1 MRARIRSLGQAAIA
15 VLLVVAAAAGAYAQ
29 KVNTARGGVA
39 VKGYD
44 VVAYVTAGRAV
55 AGSEQFVHRIG
66 AATYRFA
73 SAANR
78 DAFAQEPDRYLP
90 QFGGFCA
97 YAVSR
102 GYTADIDPQAWRIVG
117 GKLYLNYDRGVQKT
131 WEQDLAGNIGKGD
144 VNWPALSRK

>member
-1 MRARIRSLGQAAIA
+1 MQGRIGSWMQAGCAA
-15 VLLVVAAAAGAYAQ
+15 LFVVATAAGAQAQ
-29 KVNTARGGVA
+29 KVNTSGGLA

-44 VVAYVTAGRAV
+44 VVAYVTAGKPV
-55 AGSEQFVHRIG
+55 EGSEQFVHRVG
-66 AATYRFA
+66 GTTYRFA

>member
-1 MRARIRSLGQAAIA
+1 MQGRIRSLGQAVLA
-15 VLLVVAAAAGAYAQ
+15 VLLVVAGAADAHAQ
-29 KVNTARGGVA
+29 KVNAGRGGVA

-44 VVAYVTAGRAV
+44 LVAYVTAGKPTE
-55 AGSEQFVHRIG
+55 GSEQFVHRIG

-78 DAFAQEPDRYLP
+78 DAFAKEPERYLP

-102 GYTADIDPQAWRIVG
+102 GYTADIDPQAWRIVDG
-117 GKLYLNYDRGVQKT
+117 RLFLNYSRGVQKT
-131 WEQDLAGNIGKGD
+131 WEQDLTANIGKGD
-144 VNWPALSRK
+144 ANWPALSRK